1 MITIYDL
8 SLVTVG
14 GLYKTTRYTLLL
26 YIAKRLVPLIA
37 TRLAP
42 LHDVTWSGTQ
52 PGLGTRTSPLS
63 SSADIDD
70 RLIFNRRSNY

>member
-1 MITIYDL
+1 MIIIYDL

-26 YIAKRLVPLIA
+26 YIATRLAPLRA

-42 LHDVTWSGTQ
+42 LHDVTWSGTDEH
-52 PGLGTRTSPLS
+52 TRL
-63 SSADIDD
+63 
-70 RLIFNRRSNY
+70 